1 MGNSILKIKKS
12 GEKVMKTLRLF
23 AVVILSIYFSSSFA
37 QEGIEYLK
45 SPLATIKS
53 VEKHILTDCSQNTE
67 TTSYIEDSYIMTGK
81 SIYNSYDSDSKCYDY
96 HNVDYVTCYKFD
108 LTIPVNAIIT
118 SIKITT
124 TSGGEGYIVAAPT
137 NLFNLSAED
146 KYNTVK
152 GGESICGFPTS
163 NPVDNDWIDI
173 TSYASQFRSN
183 GFFTLGAY
191 SNWNKTYNPTIFCQ
205 VLYKIPASITFK
217 NKMGGQFSVNS
228 VNKYNSFSNDYWL
241 NTNISL
247 SLNEPQYTTNPN
259 YTWIWNDTE
268 APLNPSYWYKKK
280 NGIVVSQRS
289 EQSFSF
295 AVTVDD
301 HGATYEAN
309 LRKKCNLTFINNYS
323 TIYYN
328 SVTYSSP
335 KLTTVIEENSINIFG
350 NPTTTNFID
359 YSFDSWKKDG
369 VTYSSTI
376 TPNSHGTYTAVYRGK
391 PSNSREYLQVT
402 SSVGEP
408 ITITWTDNP
417 NTNVTLYKIYRKVK
431 HNGVVG
437 PEVLLTTVNRGV
449 QTYTDYEYTKT
460 QGYVDLIWY
469 DVRGYYNST
478 DPYVIG
484 DYQDP
489 YYIAV
494 YGQMMAKLN
503 QDPLVQEIA
512 GELPTEY
519 SISNYPN
526 PFNPT
531 TTIKYQLPVAGTVT
545 IKVYDI
551 LGKEVAELVNETKAA
566 GYYKVNFDASKL
578 TSGVYIYTI
587 RANKYFESKKM
598 VLTK

>member
-1 MGNSILKIKKS
+1 
-12 GEKVMKTLRLF
+12 MKTLRLF
-23 AVVILSIYFSSSFA
+23 AVAILFIYFSSSFA

-53 VEKHILTDCSQNTE
+53 VEKHIFTDCSQNTE
-67 TTSYIEDSYIMTGK
+67 TTNYIEDSYIMTGK

-108 LTIPVNAIIT
+108 LTIPANAIIT

-217 NKMGGQFSVNS
+217 NKMGGQFSVNG
-228 VNKYNSFSNDYWL
+228 VDKYNSFSNDYWL

-280 NGIVVSQRS
+280 NGSVVSQRS

-295 AVTVDD
+295 SVTVDD

-309 LRKKCNLTFINNYS
+309 LRKKCNLTFINNFAG
-323 TIYYN
+323 IIIDGI
-328 SVTYSSP
+328 TYSSP
-335 KLTTVIEENSINIFG
+335 KISSIVELNPITVTTPGFSTNYVNFSLDHWVNNGVNYSTSI
-350 NPTTTNFID
+350 TT
-359 YSFDSWKKDG
+359 SE
-369 VTYSSTI
+369 
-376 TPNSHGTYTAVYRGK
+376 HGTYTAVYRAK
-391 PSNSREYLQVT
+391 PSNYGENPHLT
-402 SSVGEP
+402 SSVGQP
-408 ITITWTDNP
+408 ITIAWTDNP
-417 NTNVTLYKIYRKVK
+417 DTNVNQYQIWRTVK
-431 HNGVVG
+431 HDGVVG
-437 PEVLLTTVNRGV
+437 PKELLATVGRGV
-449 QTYTDYEYTKT
+449 QTYTDQEYQRTST
-460 QGYVDLIWY
+460 YVDLLHY
-469 DVRGYYNST
+469 DVRSYYSST
-478 DPYVIG
+478 DPYIIG
-484 DYQDP
+484 DYADE
-489 YYIAV
+489 YWFAA
-494 YGQMMAKLN
+494 YGQMLWRPN
-503 QDPLVQEIA
+503 EDPLVQEMT
-512 GELPTEY
+512 GELPTQY
-519 SISNYPN
+519 AIANYPN

-531 TTIKYQLPVAGTVT
+531 TTIKYQLPEAGMVT
-545 IKVYDI
+545 LKVYDI

-566 GYYKVNFDASKL
+566 GYYEVSFDASKL
-578 TSGVYIYTI
+578 TSGVYIYSI
-587 RANKYFESKKM
+587 HAGKFVESKKM
-598 VLTK
+598 ILLR

>member
-1 MGNSILKIKKS
+1 MGKK
-12 GEKVMKTLRLF
+12 
-23 AVVILSIYFSSSFA
+23 LSN
-37 QEGIEYLK
+37 G
-45 SPLATIKS
+45 TI
-53 VEKHILTDCSQNTE
+53 TDL
-67 TTSYIEDSYIMTGK
+67 DGG
-81 SIYNSYDSDSKCYDY
+81 
-96 HNVDYVTCYKFD
+96 
-108 LTIPVNAIIT
+108 T
-118 SIKITT
+118 SIT
-124 TSGGEGYIVAAPT
+124 YPT
-137 NLFNLSAED
+137 NLAE
-146 KYNTVK
+146 
-152 GGESICGFPTS
+152 
-163 NPVDNDWIDI
+163 
-173 TSYASQFRSN
+173 N
-183 GFFTLGAY
+183 GAMFTAFM
-191 SNWNKTYNPTIFCQ
+191 KR
-205 VLYKIPASITFK
+205 
-217 NKMGGQFSVNS
+217 
-228 VNKYNSFSNDYWL
+228 
-241 NTNISL
+241 
-247 SLNEPQYTTNPN
+247 E
-259 YTWIWNDTE
+259 
-268 APLNPSYWYKKK
+268 
-280 NGIVVSQRS
+280 
-289 EQSFSF
+289 
-295 AVTVDD
+295 
-301 HGATYEAN
+301 
-309 LRKKCNLTFINNYS
+309 CNLTFINNYS

-391 PSNSREYLQVT
+391 PSNSGEYLQVT

-512 GELPTEY
+512 DELPTEY

-531 TTIKYQLPVAGTVT
+531 TTIKYQLPEAGTVT

-566 GYYKVNFDASKL
+566 GYYEVNFDASKL